1 MKKRVF
7 VFLGLI
13 LIILVISMFK
23 LYDSE
28 EKIVYANELSNGVN
42 TSIKFSNE
50 FILKGEGFILEDE
63 LMRYPFRI
71 RQNGKYRRRVA
82 RHFIRRA
89 RFFG

>member
-28 EKIVYANELSNGVN
+28 EKIVYANELSAENG
-42 TSIKFSNE
+42 
-50 FILKGEGFILEDE
+50 
-63 LMRYPFRI
+63 
-71 RQNGKYRRRVA
+71 
-82 RHFIRRA
+82 
-89 RFFG
+89 